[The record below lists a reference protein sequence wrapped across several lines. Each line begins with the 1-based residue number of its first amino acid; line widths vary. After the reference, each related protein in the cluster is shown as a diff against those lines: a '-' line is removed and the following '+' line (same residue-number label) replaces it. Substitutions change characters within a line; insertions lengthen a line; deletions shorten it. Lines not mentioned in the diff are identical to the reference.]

1 MSFKIAI
8 LVPCYNEAL
17 TIAKV
22 VRDFKACMPDAV
34 VYVYDNNSRDET
46 AKIAREAGA
55 VVRSEK
61 RQGKGWVVR
70 SMFAE
75 IDADYY
81 VMVDGD
87 ATYEAQTCVQAL
99 ELFRAERLDVLNIA
113 REQNE
118 KAYRM
123 GHQLGNR
130 LFNKIVKSLFG
141 NGFDDM
147 LSGYKIFSRRFV
159 KSFPALSPGFE
170 VETELTIFALAQGMK
185 MFEVSAPYH
194 ERPEGSFSKLSTYKD
209 GFKVLKM
216 IVKLLR
222 YEKPFLLFGGI
233 AVILALLSILLGVP
247 VILAYMQTHLVLRF
261 PTAIL
266 SMGVMIVAII
276 SFFSGLILDNIT
288 RSKHELQRIT
298 YLNIPVDIPS

>member
-1 MSFKIAI
+1 MSEQIAV

-17 TIAKV
+17 TVAKV
-22 VRDFKACMPDAV
+22 VQDFKTCLPEATI
-34 VYVYDNNSRDET
+34 YVYDNNSRDDT
-46 AKIAREAGA
+46 AEIARKAGA
-55 VVRSEK
+55 VVRSES

-81 VMVDGD
+81 IMVDGD
-87 ATYEAQTCVQAL
+87 ATYEARASVEAL
-99 ELFRAERLDVLNIA
+99 QLFKKERFDILNIA

-118 KAYRM
+118 KAYRA

-130 LFNKIVKSLFG
+130 IFNKIVKSLFG
-141 NGFDDM
+141 RGFDDM

-185 MFEVSAPYH
+185 MFELSAPYH

-216 IVKLLR
+216 IIKLLR

-233 AVILALLSILLGVP
+233 AVILALLSLGLGIP
-247 VILAYMQTHLVLRF
+247 VILAYLHTHLVLRF

-266 SMGVMIVAII
+266 STGIMLVAII

-288 RSKHELQRIT
+288 RSKYELQRVA
-298 YLNIPVDIPS
+298 YLNVK